1 MATKKKSKINKR
13 LKSTDNKNKKI
24 NKKINKN
31 KNADELEKEA
41 IKKTNVI
48 LIKKKGM
55 TTEIKTLCREITEMF
70 NPYCIVFYINKL
82 KNVNELNNKLKEL
95 SYKFT
100 ISTYIQNLK
109 LFYKITSNYTK
120 LALTFIIQNYT
131 TSSIVKS
138 VYSKNLSFDYKKLRP
153 LLILKN
159 FNNSQNPEMT
169 NYLIIVQNILKNLY
183 PSVSLTNDFTHKP
196 RRILLYCYNPND
208 NTINFRQYATNFKG
222 SKFEKIIEEA
232 YKIKDSNKN
241 INVYKYISDKLTN
254 DNNTNEDK
262 DNEHNLVEIG
272 PRINFAIFKITD
284 QDKVIYSMSNVN
296 NNSLN

>member
-1 MATKKKSKINKR
+1 MTTKKKSKINRK
-13 LKSTDNKNKKI
+13 LKNIDNKNKKI
-24 NKKINKN
+24 NKNKN
-31 KNADELEKEA
+31 VDEIEKDA

-55 TTEIKTLCREITEMF
+55 TTEIKTLCRDITEMF

-95 SYKFT
+95 SYKFS

-120 LALTFIIQNYT
+120 LALTFIIQSYT
-131 TSSIVKS
+131 TSGIVKS
-138 VYSKNLSFDYKKLRP
+138 VYSKNLSFDYKRLRP

-159 FNNSQNPEMT
+159 FNNTQNPEMA
-169 NYLIIVQNILKNLY
+169 NYLIIVQNILKSLY

-196 RRILLYCYNPND
+196 RRVLLYCYNSSD
-208 NTINFRQYATNFKG
+208 NSINFRQYTTNFK
-222 SKFEKIIEEA
+222 SSTFEKIIGEA
-232 YKIKDSNKN
+232 YKIKDSNE
-241 INVYKYISDKLTN
+241 NVDIYKYISNRLIN

-284 QDKVIYSMSNVN
+284 QDKVIYSMSK
-296 NNSLN
+296 SK